1 MIQKLWKFIWAIFI
15 ILTLYII
22 IGVAFWNMPID
33 RFTYEIAMLSLLVF
47 EILMFSAD
55 IKIK

>member
-15 ILTLYII
+15 LVTLYII
-22 IGVAFWNMPID
+22 IGVAFWNMSIS
-33 RFTYEIAMLSLLVF
+33 RFTYEIAMLLLLVF